1 MKWAFWLLSIAFFLT
16 PVLADEN
23 LRTLTFADNEQ
34 FYKQFEDEVVSKNGS
49 FMVLTNFTSIEQMPA
64 RFRKMINL
72 EAYEDKLVTKDGKF
86 VEGAKTTAVL
96 TLVGASVASAI
107 STGAV
112 VGSAFLVRGVATGA
126 AIGAA
131 GGPIAPVT
139 IAIAAGVGAV
149 VGFTIGVT
157 VVVMSGNEHEMTF
170 EIDPTGKFRFQVK
183 PI

>member
-1 MKWAFWLLSIAFFLT
+1 MKWSIWLLLVAFFT
-16 PVLADEN
+16 MPILADDN

-34 FYKQFEDEVVSKNGS
+34 FYKQFEAEAVSKPGN
-49 FMVLTNFTSIEQMPA
+49 FRVLTNFTSPEQMPA

-72 EAYEDKLVTKDGKF
+72 ETYEEKLVTKEGKF

-96 TLVGASVASAI
+96 TLVGASVASMI
-107 STGAV
+107 GTGAV
-112 VGSAFLVRGVATGA
+112 VGSAFLVRGVAAGA

-139 IAIAAGVGAV
+139 IAIAAGVGAA

-157 VVVMSGNEHEMTF
+157 VVVMSGDKHEMMF
-170 EIDPTGKFRFQVK
+170 EIDPTGKFRFHVK

>member
-1 MKWAFWLLSIAFFLT
+1 MKWFIWFFSVALFT
-16 PVLADEN
+16 MPVLAADN
-23 LRTLTFADNEQ
+23 LRTLSFADNEQ
-34 FYKQFEDEVVSKNGS
+34 FYKQFEEEAVSKNGS
-49 FMVLTNFTSIEQMPA
+49 FRVLTNFTSPEQMPA

-72 EAYEDKLVTKDGKF
+72 EAYEEKLVTEDGKF

-96 TLVGASVASAI
+96 TLVGASLASAI

-126 AIGAA
+126 AIGVA

-157 VVVMSGNEHEMTF
+157 VVVMSGNEHEMMF

>member
-1 MKWAFWLLSIAFFLT
+1 MKWFILFLSTVFLTT
-16 PVLADEN
+16 PVLAEEN
-23 LRTLTFADNEQ
+23 FKTLNFADNEQ
-34 FYKQFEDEVVSKNGS
+34 FYKQFEEEAVSKNGS
-49 FMVLTNFTSIEQMPA
+49 FRVLTNFTSPKQMPA
-64 RFRKMINL
+64 RFRKIINL
-72 EAYEDKLVTKDGKF
+72 KTYEDKLITKDGKF
-86 VEGAKTTAVL
+86 IEGAKTTAVL
-96 TLVGASVASAI
+96 TLVGASVASAL

-112 VGSAFLVRGVATGA
+112 VGSAFLVRGVAAGA

-139 IAIAAGVGAV
+139 IAIAAGIGAV

-157 VVVMSGNEHEMTF
+157 VVVMSGDNHEMMF

>member
-1 MKWAFWLLSIAFFLT
+1 MKKSILFLLLIFNM

-23 LRTLTFADNEQ
+23 LRTTLTFTDNQQFYEQ
-34 FYKQFEDEVVSKNGS
+34 FEKEAVSNQGS
-49 FMVLTNFTSIEQMPA
+49 FRVLTNFTSPEQIPE
-64 RFRKMINL
+64 RFRQMISL
-72 EAYEDKLVTKDGKF
+72 ETYEDKLVTEDGKF

-107 STGAV
+107 GTGAV
-112 VGSAFLVRGVATGA
+112 VGSAFLVRGVAAGA

-139 IAIAAGVGAV
+139 IAIAAGIGAV

-157 VVVMSGNEHEMTF
+157 VVVMSGNEHEMMF
-170 EIDPTGKFRFQVK
+170 EIDPTGKFRFHVK
-183 PI
+183 PV

>member
-1 MKWAFWLLSIAFFLT
+1 MKKSILFLLLIFIM
-16 PVLADEN
+16 PVLADDN

-34 FYKQFEDEVVSKNGS
+34 FYKQFENEAVSNQGS
-49 FMVLTNFTSIEQMPA
+49 FMVLTNFTSPEQIPA
-64 RFRKMINL
+64 RFKKMINL
-72 EAYEDKLVTKDGKF
+72 EAYEDKLVTEDGKF

-96 TLVGASVASAI
+96 TLVGASLASAI
-107 STGAV
+107 GTGAV
-112 VGSAFLVRGVATGA
+112 VGSAFLVRGVAAGA

-157 VVVMSGNEHEMTF
+157 VVVMSGNEHEMMF
-170 EIDPTGKFRFQVK
+170 EIDPTGKFRFHVK

>member
-1 MKWAFWLLSIAFFLT
+1 MKWSIWFLLLIFIM
-16 PVLADEN
+16 PVLADDN
-23 LRTLTFADNEQ
+23 LRTLTFVDNEQ
-34 FYKQFEDEVVSKNGS
+34 FYKQFEKEAVSNQGS
-49 FMVLTNFTSIEQMPA
+49 FRVLTNFTSPEQIPA

-72 EAYEDKLVTKDGKF
+72 EAYEEKLVTEDGKF

-107 STGAV
+107 GTGAV
-112 VGSAFLVRGVATGA
+112 VGSAFLVRGVAAGA

-139 IAIAAGVGAV
+139 IAIAAGIGAV

-157 VVVMSGNEHEMTF
+157 VVVMSGNEHEMMF
-170 EIDPTGKFRFQVK
+170 EIDPTGKFRFHVK
-183 PI
+183 PV